1 MAENNEYTI
10 IIKSDGGGNSE
21 SPVAGDK
28 SDSGKSGGLLSK
40 EGAKTFA
47 KGMVAYRAVKS
58 FVVPA
63 INHEVSLV
71 QLRTGSNELQ
81 ERANFISDVVQKG
94 VSAAESIAVGALVG
108 GLPGAIVGL
117 VASTAHTLIG
127 YSQKQERLN
136 LERNLENESLRRNI
150 VRAGASNSRANQI

>member
-1 MAENNEYTI
+1 MAEKNEYTI
-10 IIKSDGGGNSE
+10 ILKSDGGRNSE
-21 SPVAGDK
+21 SPIAGDK
-28 SDSGKSGGLLSK
+28 SDSGRSGGLLSK
-40 EGAKTFA
+40 EGAKTFM
-47 KGMVAYRAVKS
+47 KGMVAYGTAKS

-94 VSAAESIAVGALVG
+94 VSATESIGVGILAG
-108 GLPGAIVGL
+108 GLPGAGIGL
-117 VASTAHTLIG
+117 VVSIAHTLIG